1 MANEKT
7 ENKHKHYYEKSAEQP
22 IEVMRDILTDEQFEG
37 FLMGNI
43 IKYRMRARY
52 KGDYKG
58 DMEKAN
64 VYSHWLEVHRKKLPL
79 KMDYEA
85 ATKDEYKGIGIC
97 NYGF

>member
-7 ENKHKHYYEKSAEQP
+7 ENKHKRYYEKSAEQP
-22 IEVMRDILTDEQFEG
+22 IEVMRDVLTDEQFEG

-52 KGDYKG
+52 KGDYEG

-64 VYSHWLEVHRKKLPL
+64 VYSHWLERHRQGLDFYPNNSL
-79 KMDYEA
+79 
-85 ATKDEYKGIGIC
+85 DELSYKGIGTC
-97 NYGF
+97 NYDF